1 MCLVVCMCVY
11 TQLLSAW
18 WPSPWSNEVHQ
29 HIILYALVSAFPT
42 TLSWCPQTEKKLFV
56 TNMISIK
63 RCDVTESHMG
73 ERLKSSL
80 PNFEKSLMKHYAKLE
95 WVGRKCPAS
104 SQAPPNKDFRNHEC
118 SYIQFFHWGKGRRL
132 ALNSQSLI
140 PGLSHQLSLFCS
152 VFFYELSP
160 RLCFV
165 DIQQALY
172 LHQRRNWKYY
182 VYTMFILRFL
192 PRFVSS
198 WELELAS
205 NGNSGIGPS
214 QSISQSSQ
222 PHKFPPTH
230 TLARSTWI
238 HFEHS
243 PVRSWSPP
251 SPLPKCELTGAPA
264 PVEAAQVCLRVPHF
278 APHSVPPSVP
288 HSVPHTAAKAAGAQS
303 CSCRW
308 SGVPALVSPK

>member
-1 MCLVVCMCVY
+1 M
-11 TQLLSAW
+11 
-18 WPSPWSNEVHQ
+18 
-29 HIILYALVSAFPT
+29 
-42 TLSWCPQTEKKLFV
+42 
-56 TNMISIK
+56 
-63 RCDVTESHMG
+63 
-73 ERLKSSL
+73 
-80 PNFEKSLMKHYAKLE
+80 MKHFTKLE
-95 WVGRKCPAS
+95 WVETKCPAS
-104 SQAPPNKDFRNHEC
+104 SQAPPNKDFRIYKG
-118 SYIQFFHWGKGRRL
+118 SYIQFFYWWKGRRL
-132 ALNSQSLI
+132 SISTPKAFSLVSAI
-140 PGLSHQLSLFCS
+140 SCHCFVLCSSMNYHQDCVLWIFS
-152 VFFYELSP
+152 
-160 RLCFV
+160 RLC
-165 DIQQALY
+165 ICI
-172 LHQRRNWKYY
+172 REEIEN
-182 VYTMFILRFL
+182 TMFILRFL

-230 TLARSTWI
+230 TLARSTWS

-278 APHSVPPSVP
+278 APHSAPHSVPHFAP

>member
-1 MCLVVCMCVY
+1 MSQRA
-11 TQLLSAW
+11 TWETS
-18 WPSPWSNEVHQ
+18 
-29 HIILYALVSAFPT
+29 
-42 TLSWCPQTEKKLFV
+42 
-56 TNMISIK
+56 
-63 RCDVTESHMG
+63 
-73 ERLKSSL
+73 ERLKSKS
-80 PNFEKSLMKHYAKLE
+80 PNFEKSLMKHYMKLK

-152 VFFYELSP
+152 VFYELSP

-205 NGNSGIGPS
+205 NGNSVIGPS

-222 PHKFPPTH
+222 PHKFPPDSHSGAIDLKPLLALPCPLLKSPLSAPQVWAHWRPGACRSRSSVPSCATLCSTLCSTLCATLCSTLCATH
-230 TLARSTWI
+230 GRKSCRCPELQLPLKRRAGASK
-238 HFEHS
+238 
-243 PVRSWSPP
+243 PQVSPP
-251 SPLPKCELTGAPA
+251 SNLM
-264 PVEAAQVCLRVPHF
+264 
-278 APHSVPPSVP
+278 
-288 HSVPHTAAKAAGAQS
+288 
-303 CSCRW
+303 
-308 SGVPALVSPK
+308 VPALVSPPWIKTTMEEAHQGSNPPSSHVKLATY